1 MSEAAN
7 FRLMGEALA
16 KDGAHILDEMCEH
29 FIEHAAVERRENAAT
44 FVSDLGKA
52 RMRLS
57 DRKILIE
64 LDCPSQSSLDLS
76 RNTIAEH
83 LFYFAGEDPF
93 ELTWRDPP
101 AAGVLP
107 HLHEVTVLRAEDIT
121 PRMRRVTF
129 ACRDVALFLKGDL
142 HVRLLVPP
150 QGRDPVWPGYR
161 ADGRI
166 AWPDGE
172 DALLVRIYTIR
183 SVDAEKGELAVDF
196 FEHQETDVET
206 LGADFARNARIGD
219 KAAIL
224 GPGGGGIPKASSI
237 LLFGDE
243 SALPAIARIAAEV
256 PAETRLRAL
265 IEVEDARE
273 EQPITSAG
281 TLDLRW
287 LHRKSYAPRSDS
299 VLAEAARLAIEVM
312 EKDDFIWFA
321 CEKKDVRS
329 VRDALKRR
337 GHDKKRQYVA
347 WYWERDS
354 K

>member
-64 LDCPSQSSLDLS
+64 LDCPSQASLALS

-107 HLHEVTVLRAEDIT
+107 HLHEVTVLRAEDVT

-129 ACRDVALFLKGDL
+129 TCRDVAPFLKGDL

-150 QGRDPVWPGYR
+150 QGRNPVWPGYR

-166 AWPDGE
+166 AWPDGK

-183 SVDAEKGELAVDF
+183 SVDAEKGELAVDIF
-196 FEHQETDVET
+196 QHPAPGIDTP
-206 LGADFARNARIGD
+206 GADFARNARPGD
-219 KAAIL
+219 RAAML
-224 GPGGGGIPKASSI
+224 GPGGGGLPKADTI

-256 PAETRLRAL
+256 PPTTSLSAV
-265 IEVEDARE
+265 IEVEDAGE
-273 EQPITSAG
+273 EQVITSAG
-281 TLDLRW
+281 SLDLRW
-287 LHRKSYAPRSDS
+287 LHRSLYRNREDRG
-299 VLAEAARLAIEVM
+299 LADAAMRAIEGMKADSFV
-312 EKDDFIWFA
+312 WFA
-321 CEKKDVRS
+321 CEKEDVRLI
-329 VRDALKRR
+329 RNRLKER
-337 GHDKKRQYVA
+337 GHDKRRQYVA
-347 WYWERDS
+347 WYWERHS
-354 K
+354 S